1 MATTD
6 TKFNRITA
14 LETAQGSGE
23 LESSQAVDVERL
35 RGRGMIE
42 IRPCA
47 TSTTPFLYES
57 NQGIAAEKAHEV
69 SGSDG
74 LLA

>member
-42 IRPCA
+42 M
-47 TSTTPFLYES
+47 TPVRHFNYAISLRK
-57 NQGIAAEKAHEV
+57 QPRHCG
-69 SGSDG
+69 
-74 LLA
+74 